1 MKLYFYILKGIGAR
15 YIELCECEVTECPK
29 SYKPVSEFPEGVFRA
44 YIAKSD
50 IGHVIGN
57 YYKTVA
63 LTEKNNKLAKE
74 LFRNYYSRFIKD
86 YQNKIDELNGKLK
99 AVEELED

>member
-15 YIELCECEVTECPK
+15 YIELSECEVMDYPK
-29 SYKPVSEFPEGVFRA
+29 SYKPVSEFPDGVFRML
-44 YIAKSD
+44 IMKSE
-50 IGHVIGN
+50 IGHIIGN
-57 YYKTVA
+57 YYKTVV

-74 LFRNYYSRFIKD
+74 LFRNYYIRLIKEH
-86 YQNKIDELNGKLK
+86 QKEIDELNGKLK